1 MPSMRVGH
9 CYLRASERF
18 LDQLRLKGSCH
29 AWPWLA
35 FHERPGN
42 SHWGPKI
49 GTKSVLT
56 DRAISPALPACF

>member
-1 MPSMRVGH
+1 MPYMRVVH
-9 CYLRASERF
+9 RYLRASGRF
-18 LDQLRLKGSCH
+18 LDQLGLKGTCH
-29 AWPWLA
+29 AWLRLA

-42 SHWGPKI
+42 LHWGPKI